1 MRQSRSL
8 HPAVLLVIAISAGCS
23 YVACKH
29 DSAAGPAASA
39 AGVAGAPV
47 NIIVE
52 LAISDPTAMPAG
64 FEPRLRA
71 ALAGI
76 ASRRFADAILYF
88 ETSNYETQRQLG
100 VGESSYI
107 MEGLGLS
114 LSSHVAGPV
123 IYGDGGLPSDELWA
137 RLGKITVTD
146 VQPLLDANGR
156 AIDGMLEVTG
166 DVLFLGGSLY
176 ALRLQFRETAAGW
189 VIAPPLG

>member
-1 MRQSRSL
+1 MRQPRSL

-23 YVACKH
+23 NVACRH
-29 DSAAGPAASA
+29 DSPAGPAAST
-39 AGVAGAPV
+39 AGVAVAPI

-52 LAISDPTAMPAG
+52 LAISDPSAMPAG
-64 FEPRLRA
+64 FEPRLRE

-76 ASRRFADAILYF
+76 ASRRFAQAIPFF
-88 ETSNYETQRQLG
+88 EASNYETQRQLG

-123 IYGDGGLPSDELWA
+123 IYGAGGLPNDELWA
-137 RLGKITVTD
+137 RLGKITVTG
-146 VQPLLDANGR
+146 VQPSRDADGR
-156 AIDGMLEVTG
+156 AITGLLEVTG